1 MSDETSGLTRRDVI
15 KVGTAAS
22 LAGYAVGVEKVLAQA
37 IKTDTD
43 GITAGDAEVAIGS
56 YNMPVYEARPA
67 SGGPAPIVVCISE
80 VWGVHEWVR
89 DMTRRFA
96 KAGYYA
102 VAPELFKR
110 EGGVGQLPNIQD
122 ILKIVFAVPRKQ
134 VLGDVAATVD
144 WAKKRP
150 GRARRPRRR
159 HRLVLG
165 RLHRLS
171 GRRDQPGHEGGRGVV
186 RAARAA
192 LSRSAQPRHG
202 FDVAKD
208 IKIPMLG
215 LFGET
220 DTGPSPADART
231 MFNHA
236 EAGQLRRRDRG
247 RTRAPGTAS
256 WPTTGPRTTPR
267 RPPTPGSAARA
278 GSTRTSR
285 PERAAQRRPHAIRQH
300 PHL

>member
-15 KVGTAAS
+15 KVGPAAS

-37 IKTDTD
+37 IKTDTA

-80 VWGVHEWVR
+80 IWGVHEWVR

-110 EGGVGQLPNIQD
+110 EGGVAQLPNIQD
-122 ILKIVFAVPRKQ
+122 ILKIVLAVPRKQ

-150 GRARRPRRR
+150 GVRADRVGVTGWCWGGSTVYQVAATNPDMKAGVVWYGPPARPYP
-159 HRLVLG
+159 
-165 RLHRLS
+165 
-171 GRRDQPGHEGGRGVV
+171 DQPNPVT
-186 RAARAA
+186 
-192 LSRSAQPRHG
+192 G

-220 DTGPSPADART
+220 DTGPSPTDART
-231 MFNHA
+231 MFNQLKQVNSA
-236 EAGQLRRRDRG
+236 DEIVVYPGAGHGFMADYRPSYN
-247 RTRAPGTAS
+247 ATAAADA
-256 WPTTGPRTTPR
+256 WKRCTGWFD
-267 RPPTPGSAARA
+267 S
-278 GSTRTSR
+278 
-285 PERAAQRRPHAIRQH
+285 
-300 PHL
+300 HLKA

>member
-22 LAGYAVGVEKVLAQA
+22 LAGYAMGVEKVLAQA
-37 IKTDTD
+37 IKTDTA
-43 GITAGDAEVAIGS
+43 GIAAGDAEVAIGS

-122 ILKIVFAVPRKQ
+122 ILKIVLAVPRKQ
-134 VLGDVAATVD
+134 LLGDVAATVD

-150 GRARRPRRR
+150 GARADRAGVTGWCWGGSTVYQVVATNPDMKAGVVWYGAPARPYP
-159 HRLVLG
+159 
-165 RLHRLS
+165 
-171 GRRDQPGHEGGRGVV
+171 DQPNPVT
-186 RAARAA
+186 
-192 LSRSAQPRHG
+192 G

-215 LFGET
+215 LFGEA
-220 DTGPSPADART
+220 DTGPSPADARK
-231 MFNHA
+231 MFDMLKQVNPADEIVVYPGAGHA
-236 EAGQLRRRDRG
+236 FMADYRPSYN
-247 RTRAPGTAS
+247 ATAAADA
-256 WPTTGPRTTPR
+256 WKRCTGWFDKYLK
-267 RPPTPGSAARA
+267 A
-278 GSTRTSR
+278 
-285 PERAAQRRPHAIRQH
+285 
-300 PHL
+300 

>member
-1 MSDETSGLTRRDVI
+1 MSEQTPGLTRRDVI
-15 KVGTAAS
+15 KVGSAAT
-22 LAGYAVGVEKVLAQA
+22 LAGYAVGVEKALAQA

-43 GITAGDAEVAIGS
+43 GIVAGDAEVAIGS

-67 SGGPAPIVVCISE
+67 SGGPAPIVVCVSE

-89 DMTRRFA
+89 DVTRRFA

-134 VLGDVAATVD
+134 VLGDIAAAVD

-150 GRARRPRRR
+150 GARADRAGVTGWCWGGSTVYQVAATNPDMKAAVVWYGSPARPYP
-159 HRLVLG
+159 
-165 RLHRLS
+165 
-171 GRRDQPGHEGGRGVV
+171 DQPNPVT
-186 RAARAA
+186 
-192 LSRSAQPRHG
+192 G

-215 LFGET
+215 LFGAT
-220 DTGPSPADART
+220 DTGPSPAEATKMFDMLKQVNSADEIMIYPGASHGFFADYRPSYNATAAADAWKRC
-231 MFNHA
+231 
-236 EAGQLRRRDRG
+236 
-247 RTRAPGTAS
+247 
-256 WPTTGPRTTPR
+256 TGWFDKYLK
-267 RPPTPGSAARA
+267 A
-278 GSTRTSR
+278 
-285 PERAAQRRPHAIRQH
+285 
-300 PHL
+300 